1 MPSVQFYLLGQDPST
16 GHEIEINSSEVSDYD
31 SLRHLVAGY
40 FAVLEPSAGIDFSV
54 DNDTLTEVSEVINS
68 KQPVA
73 ITIDGKQVRDV
84 PGPQGFP
91 YIGNYYEIYPDH
103 LGNHQRLFDAY
114 GPMIKTTNFGSVVYQ
129 TNDPVIA
136 NHVFNEN
143 GFFSKQITPSH
154 PLFGIMNQEAGIFL
168 GDTDTEAWRLTH
180 KFLPPA
186 FSPKAV
192 RHYSPKMQKTVES
205 AYKVFDQLDEQGDA
219 FNVYLYMLKLGSQ
232 AVGQLTLGL
241 DFDHFSSVKA
251 PLHKM
256 VRDIAELLELN
267 KKVSTMG
274 SWYSYMPFGDPAKL
288 RHVKSSLEKQMAEAV
303 DAVTPNG
310 IEDLE
315 LQDAALKASCIAD
328 YAVRAV
334 DNQGEKLPPHYRNL
348 SIMVAT
354 AAGFTTTSSLLT
366 WLIYGL
372 TTYEGMQERLLQ
384 ELIDNDIDDDTVL
397 DADIIGK
404 LPFLDKYVKEMQ
416 RRHNPSYQPGR
427 TAQHDL
433 ILPGGYK
440 IPKGGIVIPALHHIH
455 MNPKLWDNPAKFN
468 PDRWDTEEVKNR
480 HRSAYV
486 PFAQGPRGC
495 IGFNFALL
503 EVKIFL
509 PKLVYRYQ
517 WSKAD
522 EEPVEYDPFFQLIRP
537 TNLMVRAE
545 RRVKWPRK
553 ST

>member
-1 MPSVQFYLLGQDPST
+1 MPSIQFYLLGQDPAT
-16 GHEIEINSSEVSDYD
+16 GHEIEVNSSEVSDYD
-31 SLRHLVAGY
+31 SLRLLVAGH
-40 FAVLEPSAGIDFSV
+40 FAVLEPSGIDFSV
-54 DNDTLTEVSEVINS
+54 DNETLTGVSEIINS
-68 KQPVA
+68 QQPVA

-84 PGPQGFP
+84 PGPKGFP

-103 LGNHQRLFDAY
+103 LGNHQRLFDTY
-114 GPMIKTTNFGSVVYQ
+114 GPVFKTSNFGSVVYQ

-143 GFFSKQITPSH
+143 GFFTKQITPEH
-154 PLFGIMNQEAGIFL
+154 PLFGIMDQEAGLFL
-168 GDTDTEAWRLTH
+168 ADTDTEAWRLTH

-192 RHYSPKMQKTVES
+192 RHYSPKMQQTVES

-241 DFDHFSSVKA
+241 DFNHFSSVYA
-251 PLHKM
+251 PMHKM

-274 SWYSYMPFGDPAKL
+274 AWYSYLPFGDPARL
-288 RHVKSSLEKQMAEAV
+288 RHVRNELEQQMEAAIA
-303 DAVTPNG
+303 AVTPNG
-310 IEDLE
+310 VEDLE

-334 DNQGEKLPPHYRNL
+334 DNQGEKLPKRYMSH

-354 AAGFTTTSSLLT
+354 AAGFTTTSSLLS
-366 WLIYGL
+366 WLLYGL

-416 RRHNPSYQPGR
+416 RKHNPSYQPGR

-455 MNPKLWDNPAKFN
+455 NNPNLWDNPAKFN

-509 PKLVYRYQ
+509 PKLVYRYH
-517 WSKAD
+517 WSKVD
-522 EEPVEYDPFFQLIRP
+522 EEAVEYDPFFQLIRP
-537 TNLMVRAE
+537 TNFMARAE
-545 RRVKWPRK
+545 RRVKWPAK
-553 ST
+553 SA

>member
-16 GHEIEINSSEVSDYD
+16 GHEIEINSSEVADYD
-31 SLRHLVAGY
+31 SLRLLVAGH
-40 FAVLEPSAGIDFSV
+40 FAILEPSGIDFSV
-54 DNDTLTEVSEVINS
+54 DNDTLTEASEVINS
-68 KQPVA
+68 QKPVA

-84 PGPQGFP
+84 PGPKGFP

-103 LGNHQRLFDAY
+103 LGNHQRLFDTY
-114 GPMIKTTNFGSVVYQ
+114 GPVFKTTNFGSVVYQ

-143 GFFSKQITPSH
+143 GFFTKQITPEH
-154 PLFGIMNQEAGIFL
+154 PLFGIMDQEAGLFL
-168 GDTDTEAWRLTH
+168 ADTDTEAWRLTH

-192 RHYSPKMQKTVES
+192 RHYSPKMQQTVES

-241 DFDHFSSVKA
+241 DFNHFSSVYA

-274 SWYSYMPFGDPAKL
+274 AWYSYLPFGDPAKL
-288 RHVKSSLEKQMAEAV
+288 RHVRNGLEEQMTAAIA
-303 DAVTPNG
+303 AVTPNG
-310 IEDLE
+310 VEDLE

-334 DNQGEKLPPHYRNL
+334 DNQGEKLPERYRNH

-354 AAGFTTTSSLLT
+354 AAGFTTTSSLLS
-366 WLIYGL
+366 WLLYGL
-372 TTYEGMQERLLQ
+372 VTYEGMQERLLQ

-416 RRHNPSYQPGR
+416 RKHNPSYQPGR

-455 MNPKLWDNPAKFN
+455 NNSKLWDNPARFN

-480 HRSAYV
+480 HRSTYV

-509 PKLVYRYQ
+509 PKLVYRYH
-517 WSKAD
+517 WSKVD
-522 EEPVEYDPFFQLIRP
+522 EEAVEYDPFFQLIRP
-537 TNLMVRAE
+537 TNFMARAE
-545 RRVKWPRK
+545 RRVKWPAK

>member
-1 MPSVQFYLLGQDPST
+1 VNN
-16 GHEIEINSSEVSDYD
+16 E
-31 SLRHLVAGY
+31 
-40 FAVLEPSAGIDFSV
+40 
-54 DNDTLTEVSEVINS
+54 TLTEVSEVINS
-68 KQPVA
+68 QQPVA

-84 PGPQGFP
+84 PGPKGFP

-103 LGNHQRLFDAY
+103 LGNHQRLFDTY
-114 GPMIKTTNFGSVVYQ
+114 GPVFKTSNFGSVVYQ

-143 GFFSKQITPSH
+143 GFFTKQITPEH
-154 PLFGIMNQEAGIFL
+154 PLFGIMDQEAGLFL
-168 GDTDTEAWRLTH
+168 ADTDTEAWRMTH

-192 RHYSPKMQKTVES
+192 RHYSPKMQQTVES

-241 DFDHFSSVKA
+241 DFNHFSSVYA

-274 SWYSYMPFGDPAKL
+274 TWYSYLPFGDPAKL
-288 RHVKSSLEKQMAEAV
+288 KHIRNELEQQMEAAIA
-303 DAVTPNG
+303 AVTPNG
-310 IEDLE
+310 VEDLE

-334 DNQGEKLPPHYRNL
+334 DNQGEKLPERYRNH

-354 AAGFTTTSSLLT
+354 AAGFTTTSSLLS
-366 WLIYGL
+366 WLLYGL

-397 DADIIGK
+397 DADLIGK

-416 RRHNPSYQPGR
+416 RKHNPSYQPGR

-455 MNPKLWDNPAKFN
+455 NNPKLWDNPAKFN

-480 HRSAYV
+480 HRSTYV

-509 PKLVYRYQ
+509 PKLVYRYH
-517 WSKAD
+517 WSKVD
-522 EEPVEYDPFFQLIRP
+522 EETVEYDPFFQLIRP
-537 TNLMVRAE
+537 TNFMARAE
-545 RRVKWPRK
+545 RRVKWPVK

>member
-1 MPSVQFYLLGQDPST
+1 M
-16 GHEIEINSSEVSDYD
+16 N
-31 SLRHLVAGY
+31 
-40 FAVLEPSAGIDFSV
+40 
-54 DNDTLTEVSEVINS
+54 NDTLTEVSEVIS
-68 KQPVA
+68 SQQPVA

-84 PGPQGFP
+84 PGPKGFP
-91 YIGNYYEIYPDH
+91 YIGNYYEIFPDH
-103 LGNHQRLFDAY
+103 LGNHQRLFDTY
-114 GPMIKTTNFGSVVYQ
+114 GPVFKTSNFGSDVYQ

-143 GFFSKQITPSH
+143 GFFSKQITPEH
-154 PLFGIMNQEAGIFL
+154 PLFGIMDQEAGLFL
-168 GDTDTEAWRLTH
+168 ADTDTEAWRLTH

-192 RHYSPKMQKTVES
+192 RHYSPKMQQTVES
-205 AYKVFDQLDEQGDA
+205 SYNVFDQLDEQGVA

-232 AVGQLTLGL
+232 AVGQLTLGI
-241 DFDHFSSVKA
+241 DFDHFSSVYA

-274 SWYSYMPFGDPAKL
+274 PWYSYLPFGDPARL
-288 RHVKSSLEKQMAEAV
+288 RHVRNELEQQMEAIIA
-303 DAVTPNG
+303 AVTPNG
-310 IEDLE
+310 VEDLE

-334 DNQGEKLPPHYRNL
+334 DAQGEKLPKRYMSH
-348 SIMVAT
+348 SIMVVT
-354 AAGFTTTSSLLT
+354 AAGFTTTSSLLS
-366 WLIYGL
+366 WLLYGL

-384 ELIDNDIDDDTVL
+384 ELIDNDIDEDTVL
-397 DADIIGK
+397 DADVIGK

-416 RRHNPSYQPGR
+416 RKHNPAYQPGR

-440 IPKGGIVIPALHHIH
+440 IPKGGIVIPAIHHIH
-455 MNPKLWDNPAKFN
+455 NNPKLWDNPAKFN
-468 PDRWDTEEVKNR
+468 PDRWDTEDVKNR
-480 HRSAYV
+480 HRSTYV

-509 PKLVYRYQ
+509 PKLVYRYH
-517 WSKAD
+517 WSKVDD
-522 EEPVEYDPFFQLIRP
+522 EAVEYDPFFQLIRP
-537 TNLMVRAE
+537 TNFMARAE
-545 RRVKWPRK
+545 RRVKWPKK

>member
-1 MPSVQFYLLGQDPST
+1 M
-16 GHEIEINSSEVSDYD
+16 
-31 SLRHLVAGY
+31 
-40 FAVLEPSAGIDFSV
+40 AGIDFSV
-54 DNDTLTEVSEVINS
+54 DNNTLEEVSEVINS
-68 KQPVA
+68 QQPVA

-84 PGPQGFP
+84 PGPKGFP

-103 LGNHQRLFDAY
+103 LGNHQRLFETY
-114 GPMIKTTNFGSVVYQ
+114 GPVFKTTNFGSVVYQ

-143 GFFSKQITPSH
+143 GFFSKQITPEH

-168 GDTDTEAWRLTH
+168 ADTDTEAWRLTH

-192 RHYSPKMQKTVES
+192 RHYSPKMQKTVEA
-205 AYKVFDQLDEQGDA
+205 AYKVFDQLDEDGDA

-241 DFDHFSSVKA
+241 DFNHFSSVKA

-274 SWYSYMPFGDPAKL
+274 AWYSYMPFGDPAKL
-288 RHVKSSLEKQMAEAV
+288 RHVKNDLEKQMEAAIA
-303 DAVTPNG
+303 AVTPNG
-310 IEDLE
+310 VEDLE

-354 AAGFTTTSSLLT
+354 AAGFTTTSSLLS

-397 DADIIGK
+397 DADIIGR

-416 RRHNPSYQPGR
+416 RKHNPSYQPGR

-455 MNPKLWDNPAKFN
+455 NNPKLWDNPAKFN
-468 PDRWDTEEVKNR
+468 PDRWDTEEVKDR
-480 HRSAYV
+480 HRSTYI

-509 PKLVYRYQ
+509 PKLVYRYH

-522 EEPVEYDPFFQLIRP
+522 DEAVEYDPFFQLIRP
-537 TNLMVRAE
+537 TNFMARAE